1 MLNLDIWHFGIVL
14 GMQIKQRHLE
24 VFDAIIAAGS
34 ISRAAV
40 QLNLSQPAVSIA
52 LANFEESIG
61 FKLFQRDRGFF
72 APTREALLLQDD
84 MAQGLLA
91 LSRVS
96 QRILEVRAGS
106 TGSVRIATN
115 GAMSIHFLPPLIAA
129 YQRDH
134 SDVKID
140 ILVRSSRQIADW
152 VSSRQIDIGLIDT
165 PVPVAGL
172 NAKLFSLEC
181 VCVMHQDD
189 PLAIKD
195 VIHPSDLAD
204 RSIVSITGQ
213 HTVDRQLDF
222 YLSASGVTVERHLSS
237 YFFAIAR
244 SIIAF
249 GNAIAIIDP
258 TNGKANLNDSVTWRS
273 FAPRIDH
280 EMAIITPSEQPLGQA
295 AGGLYDLITQS
306 LQKLANKSYAGHV
319 DVK

>member
-1 MLNLDIWHFGIVL
+1 
-14 GMQIKQRHLE
+14 MQIKQRHLE

-34 ISRAAV
+34 ISRAAA

-96 QRILEVRAGS
+96 QRISEIRAGS

-115 GAMSIHFLPPLIAA
+115 GAMAIHFLPPLIAA

-134 SDVKID
+134 SDVNID
-140 ILVRSSRQIADW
+140 ILVRSSRQVAEW

-172 NAKLFSLEC
+172 NATLFSLEC

-189 PLAIKD
+189 PLATKD
-195 VIHPSDLAD
+195 IIHPADLAG
-204 RSIVSITGQ
+204 RSIVSVTGQ
-213 HTVDRQLDF
+213 HMVDRQLDTS
-222 YLSASGVTVERHLSS
+222 LTTAGVTVERHISS

-244 SIIAF
+244 NIIAV
-249 GNAIAIIDP
+249 GNEIAIIDP
-258 TNGKANLNDSVTWRS
+258 TNGKANLNDGVTWRP

-280 EMAIITPSEQPLGQA
+280 ELAIITPSDQPLGQA
-295 AGGLYDLITQS
+295 AGGLYDLIIQS
-306 LQKLANKSYAGHV
+306 LQKLANRPSAGYT
-319 DVK
+319 DAK

>member
-1 MLNLDIWHFGIVL
+1 
-14 GMQIKQRHLE
+14 MQIKHRHLE

-34 ISRAAV
+34 ISRAAA

-52 LANFEESIG
+52 LANFEDSIG

-91 LSRVS
+91 LSRLS
-96 QRILEVRAGS
+96 QRISEIRAGS

-115 GAMSIHFLPPLIAA
+115 GAMAIHFLPPLIAA

-134 SDVKID
+134 RDVKID

-189 PLAIKD
+189 PLAKKD
-195 VIHPSDLAD
+195 VINPNDLAE

-213 HTVDRQLDF
+213 HMVDRQLDA
-222 YLSASGVTVERHLSS
+222 YLANAGVTVERYISS

-244 SIIAF
+244 NIIAV
-249 GNAIAIIDP
+249 GNEVAIVDP
-258 TNGKANLNDSVTWRS
+258 TNGKANLNDGVTWRS
-273 FAPRIDH
+273 FVPRIDH
-280 EMAIITPSEQPLGQA
+280 EMAIVTPSDQQLGKA
-295 AGGLYDLITQS
+295 AGGLHELITLS
-306 LQKLANKSYAGHV
+306 LQKLAYRSSAG
-319 DVK
+319 DTDAK

>member
-1 MLNLDIWHFGIVL
+1 
-14 GMQIKQRHLE
+14 MQIKQRHLE
-24 VFDAIIAAGS
+24 VFDAIVAAGS
-34 ISRAAV
+34 ISRAAA

-52 LANFEESIG
+52 LASFEDSIG

-84 MAQGLLA
+84 MAQGLVA

-96 QRILEVRAGS
+96 QRIAEIRAGS

-115 GAMSIHFLPPLIAA
+115 GAMAIHFLPPLIAA

-134 SDVKID
+134 KDVKID
-140 ILVRSSRQIADW
+140 ILVRSSRQIADR

-172 NAKLFSLEC
+172 SAKLFSLEC

-195 VIHPSDLAD
+195 VIHPIDLAE

-213 HTVDRQLDF
+213 HTVDRQLDAC
-222 YLSASGVTVERHLSS
+222 LANAGVTVERYISS

-244 SIIAF
+244 NIIAV
-249 GNAIAIIDP
+249 GNEIAIVDP
-258 TNGKANLNDSVTWRS
+258 TNGKVNLNDGVTWRS
-273 FAPRIDH
+273 FIPRIDH
-280 EMAIITPSEQPLGQA
+280 KMAIVTPSDQPLGQA
-295 AGGLYDLITQS
+295 ARGLYDLITQS
-306 LQKLANKSYAGHV
+306 LQKLANRSGVEDA
-319 DVK
+319 DAR

>member
-1 MLNLDIWHFGIVL
+1 
-14 GMQIKQRHLE
+14 MQIKQRHLE

-34 ISRAAV
+34 ISRAAAH
-40 QLNLSQPAVSIA
+40 LNLSQPAVSIA

-84 MAQGLLA
+84 MAQGRLA

-96 QRILEVRAGS
+96 QRISEIRSGS
-106 TGSVRIATN
+106 TGSIRIATN
-115 GAMSIHFLPPLIAA
+115 GAMAIHFLPPLIAA

-134 SDVKID
+134 SDVKIE

-181 VCVMHQDD
+181 VCVMHKDD
-189 PLAIKD
+189 PLSTRNI
-195 VIHPSDLAD
+195 IHPNDLAN
-204 RSIVSITGQ
+204 RSIISITGQ
-213 HTVDRQLDF
+213 HTVDRQLDA
-222 YLSASGVTVERHLSS
+222 YLTTAGVAVERHISS

-244 SIIAF
+244 NIIAV
-249 GNAIAIIDP
+249 GNEIAIIDP
-258 TNGKANLNDSVTWRS
+258 TNGKANLNDGVTWGS
-273 FAPRIDH
+273 FVPRINH
-280 EMAIITPSEQPLGQA
+280 EMAIITPSDQPLGQA

-306 LQKLANKSYAGHV
+306 LQKIANTPNAVYTDAK
-319 DVK
+319 

>member
-1 MLNLDIWHFGIVL
+1 
-14 GMQIKQRHLE
+14 MQIKQRHLE

-34 ISRAAV
+34 ISRAAA

-96 QRILEVRAGS
+96 QRISEIRAGS

-115 GAMSIHFLPPLIAA
+115 GAMAIHFLPPLIAA

-134 SDVKID
+134 SDVNID
-140 ILVRSSRQIADW
+140 ILVRSSRQVAEW

-172 NAKLFSLEC
+172 NATLFSLEC

-189 PLAIKD
+189 PLATKD
-195 VIHPSDLAD
+195 IIHPTDLAG

-213 HTVDRQLDF
+213 HMVDRQLDTS
-222 YLSASGVTVERHLSS
+222 LTTAGVTVERHISS

-244 SIIAF
+244 NIIAV
-249 GNAIAIIDP
+249 GNEIAIIDP
-258 TNGKANLNDSVTWRS
+258 TNGKANLNDGVTWRP

-280 EMAIITPSEQPLGQA
+280 ELAIITPSDQPLGQA
-295 AGGLYDLITQS
+295 AGGLYDLIIQS
-306 LQKLANKSYAGHV
+306 LQKLANRPSAGYT
-319 DVK
+319 DAK

>member
-1 MLNLDIWHFGIVL
+1 
-14 GMQIKQRHLE
+14 MQIKQRQRE

-34 ISRAAV
+34 FARAAA

-96 QRILEVRAGS
+96 QRISEIRAGS
-106 TGSVRIATN
+106 AGSVRIATN
-115 GAMSIHFLPPLIAA
+115 GAMAIHFLPPLIAA

-134 SDVKID
+134 SDVNID
-140 ILVRSSRQIADW
+140 ILVRSSRQVAEW

-172 NAKLFSLEC
+172 NATLFSLEC
-181 VCVMHQDD
+181 VCVMHRDD
-189 PLAIKD
+189 PLATKD
-195 VIHPSDLAD
+195 IIHPTDLAG

-213 HTVDRQLDF
+213 HMVDRQLD
-222 YLSASGVTVERHLSS
+222 ASLTTAGVTVERHISS
-237 YFFAIAR
+237 YFFAISR
-244 SIIAF
+244 NIIAV
-249 GNAIAIIDP
+249 GNEIAIIDP
-258 TNGKANLNDSVTWRS
+258 TNGKANLNDGVTWRP

-280 EMAIITPSEQPLGQA
+280 ELAIITPSEQPLGQA
-295 AGGLYDLITQS
+295 AGGLCDMIIQS
-306 LQKLANKSYAGHV
+306 LQKLADKSGAGYT
-319 DVK
+319 DAE

>member
-1 MLNLDIWHFGIVL
+1 MK
-14 GMQIKQRHLE
+14 IKQRHLE

-34 ISRAAV
+34 ISRAAAL
-40 QLNLSQPAVSIA
+40 LNLSQPAVSIA
-52 LANFEESIG
+52 LANFEDSIG

-72 APTREALLLQDD
+72 APTREALLLQSD

-96 QRILEVRAGS
+96 QRITEIRAGS
-106 TGSVRIATN
+106 AGSVRIATN
-115 GAMSIHFLPPLIAA
+115 GAMAIQFLPPLIAA

-189 PLAIKD
+189 PLATKD
-195 VIHPSDLAD
+195 IIRPNDLAG

-213 HTVDRQLDF
+213 HTVDRQLDTH
-222 YLSASGVTVERHLSS
+222 LKDAEVTVERYISS

-244 SIIAF
+244 NIIAF
-249 GNAIAIIDP
+249 GNEIAIVDP

-273 FAPRIDH
+273 FAPQIEH
-280 EMAIITPSEQPLGQA
+280 EMAIITPSDQSLSQA
-295 AGGLYDLITQS
+295 AGGLYDLIKQS
-306 LQKLANKSYAGHV
+306 LQNLTNTSGVGYDNAK
-319 DVK
+319 

>member
-1 MLNLDIWHFGIVL
+1 
-14 GMQIKQRHLE
+14 MQIKQRHLE

-34 ISRAAV
+34 ISRAAA

-96 QRILEVRAGS
+96 QRISEIRAGS

-115 GAMSIHFLPPLIAA
+115 GAMAIHFLPPLIAA

-134 SDVKID
+134 SDVNID
-140 ILVRSSRQIADW
+140 ILVRSSRQVAEW

-172 NAKLFSLEC
+172 NATLFSLEC

-189 PLAIKD
+189 PLATKD
-195 VIHPSDLAD
+195 IIHPTDLAG

-213 HTVDRQLDF
+213 HMVDRQLDTS
-222 YLSASGVTVERHLSS
+222 LTTAGVTVERHISS

-244 SIIAF
+244 NIIAV
-249 GNAIAIIDP
+249 GNEIAIIDP
-258 TNGKANLNDSVTWRS
+258 TNGKANLNDGVTWRP

-280 EMAIITPSEQPLGQA
+280 ELAIITPSDQPLGQA
-295 AGGLYDLITQS
+295 ASGLYDLIIQS
-306 LQKLANKSYAGHV
+306 LQKLANRSSAGYT
-319 DVK
+319 DAK

>member
-1 MLNLDIWHFGIVL
+1 
-14 GMQIKQRHLE
+14 MQIKQRHLE

-34 ISRAAV
+34 ISRAAA

-72 APTREALLLQDD
+72 APTREAQLLQDD

-91 LSRVS
+91 LTRVA
-96 QRILEVRAGS
+96 QRISEIRAGS
-106 TGSVRIATN
+106 AGSVRIATN
-115 GAMSIHFLPPLIAA
+115 GAMAIHFLPPLIAA

-134 SDVKID
+134 SDVNID
-140 ILVRSSRQIADW
+140 ILVRSSRQVADW

-172 NAKLFSLEC
+172 NATLFSLEC

-189 PLAIKD
+189 PLAAKG
-195 VIHPSDLAD
+195 VIHPTDLAG
-204 RSIVSITGQ
+204 RSIVAITGQ
-213 HTVDRQLDF
+213 HMVDRQLD
-222 YLSASGVTVERHLSS
+222 ASLAAAGVTVERHISS

-244 SIIAF
+244 NIIAV
-249 GNAIAIIDP
+249 GNEIAIIDP
-258 TNGKANLNDSVTWRS
+258 TNGKANLNDGVTWRP

-280 EMAIITPSEQPLGQA
+280 EMAIITASDQPLGQA

-306 LQKLANKSYAGHV
+306 LQKLANTSSAGYI
-319 DVK
+319 DAK

>member
-1 MLNLDIWHFGIVL
+1 
-14 GMQIKQRHLE
+14 MQIKQRHLE

-34 ISRAAV
+34 ISRAAA

-96 QRILEVRAGS
+96 QRISEIRAGS

-115 GAMSIHFLPPLIAA
+115 GAMAIHFLPPLIAA

-134 SDVKID
+134 SDVNID
-140 ILVRSSRQIADW
+140 ILVRSSRQVAEW

-172 NAKLFSLEC
+172 NATLFSLEC

-189 PLAIKD
+189 PLATKD
-195 VIHPSDLAD
+195 IIHPTDLAG

-213 HTVDRQLDF
+213 HMVDRQLDTS
-222 YLSASGVTVERHLSS
+222 LTTAGVTVERHISS

-244 SIIAF
+244 NIIAV
-249 GNAIAIIDP
+249 GNEIAIIDP
-258 TNGKANLNDSVTWRS
+258 TNGKANLNDGVTWRP

-280 EMAIITPSEQPLGQA
+280 ELAIITPSDQPLGQA
-295 AGGLYDLITQS
+295 AGGLYDLIIQS
-306 LQKLANKSYAGHV
+306 LQKLANRPSAGYTNA
-319 DVK
+319 K

>member
-1 MLNLDIWHFGIVL
+1 
-14 GMQIKQRHLE
+14 MQIKQRHLE

-34 ISRAAV
+34 ISRAAAH
-40 QLNLSQPAVSIA
+40 LNLSQPAVSIA

-84 MAQGLLA
+84 MAQGRLA

-96 QRILEVRAGS
+96 QRISEIRSGS
-106 TGSVRIATN
+106 TGSIRIATN
-115 GAMSIHFLPPLIAA
+115 GAMAIHFLPPLIAA

-134 SDVKID
+134 SDVKIE

-189 PLAIKD
+189 PLSKRD
-195 VIHPSDLAD
+195 VIHPNDLAN
-204 RSIVSITGQ
+204 RSIISITGQ
-213 HTVDRQLDF
+213 HTVDRQLDA
-222 YLSASGVTVERHLSS
+222 YLTTAGVAVERHISS

-244 SIIAF
+244 NIIAV
-249 GNAIAIIDP
+249 GNEIAIIDP
-258 TNGKANLNDSVTWRS
+258 TNGKANLNDGVTWRS
-273 FAPRIDH
+273 FAPRINH
-280 EMAIITPSEQPLGQA
+280 EMAIITPSDQPLGQA
-295 AGGLYDLITQS
+295 AGGLYDLITRS
-306 LQKLANKSYAGHV
+306 LQKIANTPNAVYTDAK
-319 DVK
+319 

>member
-1 MLNLDIWHFGIVL
+1 
-14 GMQIKQRHLE
+14 MQIKQRHLE

-34 ISRAAV
+34 ISRAAA

-96 QRILEVRAGS
+96 QRISEIRAGS

-115 GAMSIHFLPPLIAA
+115 GAMAIHFLPPLIAA

-134 SDVKID
+134 SDVNID
-140 ILVRSSRQIADW
+140 ILVRSSRQVAEW

-172 NAKLFSLEC
+172 NATLFSLEC

-189 PLAIKD
+189 PLATKD
-195 VIHPSDLAD
+195 IIHPTDLAG

-213 HTVDRQLDF
+213 HMVDRQLDTS
-222 YLSASGVTVERHLSS
+222 LTTAGVTVERHISS

-244 SIIAF
+244 NIIAV
-249 GNAIAIIDP
+249 GNEIAIIDP
-258 TNGKANLNDSVTWRS
+258 TNGKANLNDGVTWRP

-280 EMAIITPSEQPLGQA
+280 ELAIITPSDQPLGQA
-295 AGGLYDLITQS
+295 AGGLYDLIIQS
-306 LQKLANKSYAGHV
+306 LQKLANRSSAGYT
-319 DVK
+319 DAK

>member
-1 MLNLDIWHFGIVL
+1 
-14 GMQIKQRHLE
+14 MQIKQRHLE

-34 ISRAAV
+34 ISRAAA

-61 FKLFQRDRGFF
+61 IKLFQRDRGFF

-96 QRILEVRAGS
+96 QRISEIRAGS

-115 GAMSIHFLPPLIAA
+115 GAMAIHFLPPLIAA

-134 SDVKID
+134 SDVNID
-140 ILVRSSRQIADW
+140 ILVRSSRQVAEW

-172 NAKLFSLEC
+172 NATLFSLEC

-189 PLAIKD
+189 PLATKD
-195 VIHPSDLAD
+195 IIHPTDLAG

-213 HTVDRQLDF
+213 HMVDRQLDTS
-222 YLSASGVTVERHLSS
+222 LTTAGVTVERHISS

-244 SIIAF
+244 NIIAV
-249 GNAIAIIDP
+249 GNEIAIIDP
-258 TNGKANLNDSVTWRS
+258 TNGKANLNDGVTWRP

-280 EMAIITPSEQPLGQA
+280 ELAIITPSDQPLGQA

-306 LQKLANKSYAGHV
+306 LQKLANRPSAGYT
-319 DVK
+319 DAK

>member
-1 MLNLDIWHFGIVL
+1 
-14 GMQIKQRHLE
+14 MQIKQRHLE

-34 ISRAAV
+34 ISRAAA

-96 QRILEVRAGS
+96 QRISEIRAGS

-115 GAMSIHFLPPLIAA
+115 GAMAIHFLPPLIAA

-134 SDVKID
+134 SDVNID
-140 ILVRSSRQIADW
+140 ILVRSSRQVAEW

-172 NAKLFSLEC
+172 NATLFSLEC

-189 PLAIKD
+189 PLATKD
-195 VIHPSDLAD
+195 IIHPTDLAG

-213 HTVDRQLDF
+213 HMVDRQLDTS
-222 YLSASGVTVERHLSS
+222 LTTAGVTVERHISS

-244 SIIAF
+244 NIIAV
-249 GNAIAIIDP
+249 GNEIAIIDP
-258 TNGKANLNDSVTWRS
+258 TNGKANLNDGVTWRP

-280 EMAIITPSEQPLGQA
+280 ELAIITPSDQPLGQA
-295 AGGLYDLITQS
+295 AGGLYDLIIQS
-306 LQKLANKSYAGHV
+306 LQKLANRPCAGYT
-319 DVK
+319 DAK

>member
-1 MLNLDIWHFGIVL
+1 
-14 GMQIKQRHLE
+14 MQIKQRHLE

-34 ISRAAV
+34 ISRAAA

-96 QRILEVRAGS
+96 QRISEIRTGS

-115 GAMSIHFLPPLIAA
+115 GAMAIHFLPPLIAA

-134 SDVKID
+134 SDVNID
-140 ILVRSSRQIADW
+140 ILVRSSRQVAEW

-172 NAKLFSLEC
+172 NATLFSLEC

-189 PLAIKD
+189 PLATKD
-195 VIHPSDLAD
+195 IIHPTDLTG

-213 HTVDRQLDF
+213 HMVDRQLDTS
-222 YLSASGVTVERHLSS
+222 LTTAGVTVERHISS

-244 SIIAF
+244 NIIAV
-249 GNAIAIIDP
+249 GNEIAIIDP
-258 TNGKANLNDSVTWRS
+258 TNGKANLNDGVTWRP

-280 EMAIITPSEQPLGQA
+280 ELAIITPSDQPLGQA
-295 AGGLYDLITQS
+295 AGGLYDLIIHS
-306 LQKLANKSYAGHV
+306 LQKLANRPSAGYT
-319 DVK
+319 DAK